1 MSEDLIDALLEIRK
15 RIEESEKHSGV
26 WPDPWQV
33 DLEEL
38 IAKTTV
44 PKKPGKK
51 EWRMLNTR
59 SKKQY
64 VII

>member
-1 MSEDLIDALLEIRK
+1 MSEELKKALLEIRD
-15 RIEESEKHSGV
+15 RINGVERHSGML
-26 WPDPWQV
+26 PDPWQI

-51 EWRMLNTR
+51 
-59 SKKQY
+59 
-64 VII
+64 